1 VRLSLLLL
9 WPLLTACAQQI
20 PVREYGYQV
29 VRVYPHDPS
38 SFTQGL
44 EYRDGVLYEGT
55 GNHGQ
60 SKVRKV
66 TLDNGQVLL
75 ERDIDAVHFGEGVTV
90 LRNKLFQITWQ
101 TQTGFIYDRATFK
114 PLGTFRYK
122 GEGWGLTNDGQRL
135 YMSDGTADIRVWEGE
150 DLREVRRIRVRDG
163 GREVRNI
170 NELEW
175 VKGEIYANIWMTD
188 RIARISPVDG
198 RVLGWIDLSGLLT
211 ERERQNGA
219 DVLNGIAYDAARD
232 RLFVTGKWWPKLF
245 EIKLV
250 PRKPL
255 R

>member
-1 VRLSLLLL
+1 MA
-9 WPLLTACAQQI
+9 ACAQQV
-20 PVREYGYQV
+20 PVRDYGYQV

-66 TLDNGQVLL
+66 TLDTGQVLK
-75 ERDIDAVHFGEGVTV
+75 ERDIEAVHFGEGITV
-90 LRNKLFQITWQ
+90 LGNKLFQLTWQ
-101 TQTGFIYDRATFK
+101 TQTGFVYDKTTFQ
-114 PLGTFRYK
+114 PISTFRYP

-135 YMSDGTADIRVWEGE
+135 YMSDGTPEIRVWGQ
-150 DLREVRRIRVRDG
+150 DLREQRRIRVRDN
-163 GREVRNI
+163 GRDVRYL

-175 VKGEIYANIWMTD
+175 IKGELYANVWMTD
-188 RIARISPVDG
+188 RIARISPLDG
-198 RVLGWIDLSGLLT
+198 RVLSWIDLSGLLT
-211 ERERQNGA
+211 ERERQMGA